1 MQPQPKLYNSIIK
14 AGFLA
19 GTLDIA
25 AAIITH
31 YIRFGKG
38 PEGIFRYIARG
49 AFGEAAK
56 TGGTQYIIAGILFHY
71 LIAFGFTILF
81 FLVYP
86 KIKRYIS
93 PSIIITGLVYGIIV
107 WCIMNLVVVPSSK
120 IIQAPLTLTSIT
132 REMLI
137 LMCCIG
143 LPIAIFAKRHYSATS
158 YETYNN

>member
-1 MQPQPKLYNSIIK
+1 MPSQPKLYNSIIK
-14 AGFLA
+14 AGLIA
-19 GTLDIA
+19 GTLDIS

-56 TGGTQYIIAGILFHY
+56 TGGAEYIIAGILFHY

-81 FLVYP
+81 FLAYP
-86 KIKRYIS
+86 KIKRSIS
-93 PSIIITGLVYGIIV
+93 SSIVITGLIYGIVV
-107 WCIMNLVVVPSSK
+107 WCIMNLVVVPSSN
-120 IIQAPLTLTSIT
+120 IVPATLTAASVT

-158 YETYNN
+158 